1 MKKPIMNRVGAT
13 TGVDGPRRLA
23 VAIHVTPQVPMK
35 TIDVRIPHTL
45 SQEELRRRL
54 DDGLAQARSA
64 YGDSVG
70 PIESRWEGETLHLG
84 LSVMGMALEGRVEMH
99 PGEVVVHLQLPP
111 LAAMFAGRIRE
122 GIEERIGGLL
132 TAT

>member
-1 MKKPIMNRVGAT
+1 MK
-13 TGVDGPRRLA
+13 
-23 VAIHVTPQVPMK
+23 QV
-35 TIDVRIPHTL
+35 DVRIPHSL
-45 SQEELRRRL
+45 SKDELRRRL

-70 PIESRWEGETLHLG
+70 PIESRWEGDTLHVG
-84 LSVMGMALEGRVEMH
+84 LSAMGMSLQGTVDMLPA
-99 PGEVVVHLQLPP
+99 EVLVRLQLPP

-122 GIEERIGGLL
+122 GVEERIGGLL